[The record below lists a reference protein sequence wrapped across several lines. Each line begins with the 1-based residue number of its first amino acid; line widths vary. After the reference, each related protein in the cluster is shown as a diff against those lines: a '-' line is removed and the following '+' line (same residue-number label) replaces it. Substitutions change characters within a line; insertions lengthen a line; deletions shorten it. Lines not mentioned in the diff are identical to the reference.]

1 MKQDDND
8 AFATERL
15 KVQILTLCE
24 PHEPYVTMT
33 VLTTVMATIMACAGP
48 EERDPAVLKVAKD
61 TLKHALCSIRAKLNV
76 RNFKMTEH

>member
-8 AFATERL
+8 SFASDLL
-15 KVQILTLCE
+15 KAQILQLCE
-24 PHEPYVTMT
+24 PHEPYITMST
-33 VLTTVMATIMACAGP
+33 LTMVMATIMACAGP

-61 TLKHALCSIRAKLNV
+61 TLKHALGSIRAKLNA